1 MISWRC
7 RLTCDPSNRVAA
19 EGASAVSRGKRCL
32 MWRRRP
38 QHLLE
43 RSFIH
48 HRSSVGKQLT
58 QMCVCWFFPAVTRN
72 LYSPAA
78 LSGQTLTCLSANH
91 AAAIE
96 CILLCRRGDDDL
108 RKNAFIS
115 HIGGSICIVT
125 ATCLQEEVLNI
136 RKVQDCLMVLC
147 SSLCIRLLLI
157 LTCVEAALLLL
168 LFSLLG
174 GLQAFPPLQKK
185 MWFLFLFFSPFFF

>member
-1 MISWRC
+1 
-7 RLTCDPSNRVAA
+7 
-19 EGASAVSRGKRCL
+19 
-32 MWRRRP
+32 
-38 QHLLE
+38 
-43 RSFIH
+43 
-48 HRSSVGKQLT
+48 
-58 QMCVCWFFPAVTRN
+58 MCVCWFFPAVMRN

-78 LSGQTLTCLSANH
+78 LSGQTFTCLSAID
-91 AAAIE
+91 AAANE

-108 RKNAFIS
+108 RKNAFLS

-157 LTCVEAALLLL
+157 LTCMEAALLLL

-185 MWFLFLFFSPFFF
+185 MWFLFLFFSPFF